1 MSSFI
6 QDNIDRFNKI
16 HADYNNIANSIGNL
30 TKRSPDDDLKSKV
43 ETAGSGVESAANLY
57 LEGRKMI
64 HELKGRKLQKGLAG
78 ALKEAGQRNAEHLV
92 KNNQLLGDV
101 LDKIKNQGARDS
113 TLSTGGED
121 NPDRVALNQSLKQR
135 YKALPEDVQA
145 RVSKAARED
154 PRFKATPQTEDELKQ
169 NLQVAKENIEKA
181 EGTPAA
187 GTPPR
192 VPQAQAGETPPT
204 APTPAPRAGAI
215 ETQTAGAAPRPAESV
230 ESTDTDD
237 TALSL
242 QQPRQLSQ
250 SRGRVATDDA
260 PASSEGSA
268 GRNLAGGAART
279 AESETS
285 SAARTAST
293 VAETSEGMETAGGVL
308 DAIPGLDLL
317 GLALGAIGGVTS
329 AVAGAIPDKEPE
341 APAPK
346 KAPSIGGNFSQ
357 QAVEQG
363 GTTA

>member
-181 EGTPAA
+181 EGTPAPGSA
-187 GTPPR
+187 QPAPP
-192 VPQAQAGETPPT
+192 QSAEAPPSQPDP
-204 APTPAPRAGAI
+204 APAPRVT
-215 ETQTAGAAPRPAESV
+215 ETQTAGAAPRPQETV
-230 ESTDTDD
+230 ESADTDD
-237 TALSL
+237 TANPL